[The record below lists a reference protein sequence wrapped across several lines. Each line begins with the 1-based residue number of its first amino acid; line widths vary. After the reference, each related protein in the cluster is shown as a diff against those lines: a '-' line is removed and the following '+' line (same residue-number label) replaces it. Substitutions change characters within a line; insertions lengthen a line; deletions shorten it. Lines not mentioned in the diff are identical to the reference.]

1 MMDIIKK
8 VLNIV
13 SKILILALVALIVVI
28 VLAINPFY
36 VPVIFRNN
44 YPAWFDAHPLL
55 RDIIDK
61 IYWSH
66 LDK

>member
-1 MMDIIKK
+1 MLNIIKK

-13 SKILILALVALIVVI
+13 SKILILALVALVVVI

-44 YPAWFDAHPLL
+44 YPEWFDKHPVL
-55 RDIIDK
+55 RDVIDK